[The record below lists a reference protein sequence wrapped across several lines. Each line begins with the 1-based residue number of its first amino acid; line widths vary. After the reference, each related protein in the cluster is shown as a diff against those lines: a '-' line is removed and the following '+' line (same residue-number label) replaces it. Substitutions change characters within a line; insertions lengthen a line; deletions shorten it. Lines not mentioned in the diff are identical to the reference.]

1 MISAI
6 ALPGFKPYKE
16 KVLVSLEISK
26 LEYPPSPCFNPS
38 HHKLTDTPLLIRAG
52 RGGAQHPFFKA
63 GAQPSIALQALAAYR
78 ILRAGWAL
86 QHAAPPGIRHADAGS
101 LQSSLDAQGKSI
113 QPGVRLALLQ
123 LGAGTA
129 SSTPPPPGG

>member
-1 MISAI
+1 M
-6 ALPGFKPYKE
+6 
-16 KVLVSLEISK
+16 SLEISK

-38 HHKLTDTPLLIRAG
+38 HHKLTATPLLIKTAD
-52 RGGAQHPFFKA
+52 RGGAQQPFFKA
-63 GAQPSIALQALAAYR
+63 GAQPSVALQALAAYR
-78 ILRAGWAL
+78 ILRAGWTL
-86 QHAAPPGIRHADAGS
+86 QHVEPPGIRHADAGL

-129 SSTPPPPGG
+129 WSTPPPPGG